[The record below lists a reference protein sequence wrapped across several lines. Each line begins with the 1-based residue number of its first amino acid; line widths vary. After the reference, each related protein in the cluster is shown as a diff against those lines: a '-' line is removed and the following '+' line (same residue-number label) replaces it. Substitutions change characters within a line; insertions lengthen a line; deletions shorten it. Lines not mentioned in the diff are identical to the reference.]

1 MDDVVGQTTYQPGAG
16 VGVCWGVL
24 SNPKTS
30 MKPECSQTFFRNMED
45 SFWLV
50 CPLIGSPSQ
59 SRAAMSIRTAMSKMN
74 ISFIEYF
81 GSSRAAFAIDCRF
94 QAVRRMPSVWND
106 AQLRAGNFGSRGRG
120 GRGETRW
127 PMEQTKNPQQRVP
140 AWHQK
145 CPLGGRHD
153 YVSFGTYKY
162 FAVFGRKLSFR
173 ISWRLHFPFST
184 VNHAGA

>member
-1 MDDVVGQTTYQPGAG
+1 MDGQNSHLRMDDVVGQTTYQPGAG

-45 SFWLV
+45 SFWSV

-94 QAVRRMPSVWND
+94 QAVMRMLPNSAPETLALGAVADGVRPDGQWSKRK
-106 AQLRAGNFGSRGRG
+106 AHSRGSQLG
-120 GRGETRW
+120 TRS
-127 PMEQTKNPQQRVP
+127 V
-140 AWHQK
+140 
-145 CPLGGRHD
+145 PLGDDMIMCLLEHISTLRCSDGNLALG
-153 YVSFGTYKY
+153 FLG
-162 FAVFGRKLSFR
+162 VFIFHSAR
-173 ISWRLHFPFST
+173 
-184 VNHAGA
+184 